1 MYVSCKYLYQ
11 NVLYHILESFV
22 ADTLVEGLC
31 NIVCKQKMV
40 SGLLGKFFMKRI
52 SKVSVASNN
61 SNNPPECILEQ
72 TARIQKRVKN
82 PQHCNIE

>member
-1 MYVSCKYLYQ
+1 M
-11 NVLYHILESFV
+11 

-52 SKVSVASNN
+52 SKESVAASKN
-61 SNNPPECILEQ
+61 SNNPQECTLEQ
-72 TARIQKRVKN
+72 TARIQKRVKK